1 MGVRELEGSKVGGGR
16 KGRREVGDVGGSRDA
31 EGWREGWGVKKEGER
46 KGGTKR
52 GKEGRREGTRTKPGN
67 QLVYYICIHLL
78 DPHWTMPRQA
88 VICT

>member
-1 MGVRELEGSKVGGGR
+1 MEGEE
-16 KGRREVGDVGGSRDA
+16 GRREGGRD
-31 EGWREGWGVKKEGER
+31 
-46 KGGTKR
+46 GGTNR
-52 GKEGRREGTRTKPGN
+52 GKEGRGEGTRTKTGN

>member
-1 MGVRELEGSKVGGGR
+1 M
-16 KGRREVGDVGGSRDA
+16 
-31 EGWREGWGVKKEGER
+31 KKEG
-46 KGGTKR
+46 GT
-52 GKEGRREGTRTKPGN
+52 EGRREGTRTKPGN

>member
-1 MGVRELEGSKVGGGR
+1 MRKEGKEDEE
-16 KGRREVGDVGGSRDA
+16 GRREEGRDGG
-31 EGWREGWGVKKEGER
+31 EGGMD
-46 KGGTKR
+46 GGTKR
-52 GKEGRREGTRTKPGN
+52 GKEGRREVTRTKPGN